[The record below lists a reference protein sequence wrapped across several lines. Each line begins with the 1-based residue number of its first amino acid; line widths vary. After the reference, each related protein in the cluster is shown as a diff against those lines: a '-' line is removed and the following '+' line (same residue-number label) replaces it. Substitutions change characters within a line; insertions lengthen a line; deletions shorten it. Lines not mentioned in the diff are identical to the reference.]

1 MDNVKNEN
9 KFHQM
14 TEAPVHKLIVSLA
27 IPTIFSMLITSFY
40 NTADTFFVSKINTS
54 ATAAVGVTFAC
65 MAIIQALG
73 FFFGHGSGNYVSR
86 KLGAQEFNDANIMAS
101 TGFFLA
107 FITGVILAIPT
118 EFFLT
123 EIVTALGSTPTIVPY
138 AKDYLRIIIIGA
150 PIMMSS
156 LVMNNQL
163 RFQGSAAY
171 GMVGIVSGGLLNVI
185 LDPIFI
191 FTFDL
196 GIAGAA
202 YATVLSQCI
211 SLIILLFMSTK
222 GGNIVIHWR
231 NFHPSGF
238 LLKEI
243 FAGGSPSLFRQGF
256 SSIST
261 IVLNVAAGVYG
272 DAAIAGMSIVTRL
285 IFLSGS
291 AMIGFGQGFQPV
303 CGFNYGAKLYS
314 RVREG
319 YYFSL
324 KTITIFTFC
333 VALLGSVFAREIISL
348 FRNDPEVI
356 RIGVWALH
364 YQLLLF
370 PLSGLVV
377 LTNMTLQTTRYT
389 KGAILVAAS
398 RQGLFLIP
406 ALLIL
411 PRFFGLAGVIWSQPC
426 SDCLSIIMSF
436 YFIRLFMRDLK
447 KKEKN
452 LELTLQR
459 S

>member
-1 MDNVKNEN
+1 MEIEN

-14 TEAPVHKLIVSLA
+14 TEAPIQKLIVSLA

-40 NTADTFFVSKINTS
+40 NTADTYFVSKISTS

-86 KLGAQEFNDANIMAS
+86 KLGEQKFADANIMAS
-101 TGFFLA
+101 TGFFTAFLTGAVLA
-107 FITGVILAIPT
+107 VLA
-118 EFFLT
+118 ELFLT
-123 EIVTALGSTPTIVPY
+123 EIVTFLGSTPTIMPY
-138 AKDYLRIIIIGA
+138 AKDYLRIIIVGA

-191 FTFDL
+191 FTFNL

-202 YATVLSQCI
+202 YATVLSQCV
-211 SLIILLFMSTK
+211 SLIILYVMSTR
-222 GGNIVIHWR
+222 GGNIIVHWR
-231 NFHPSGF
+231 DFKPNKY

-243 FAGGSPSLFRQGF
+243 FAGGAPSLFRQGF
-256 SSIST
+256 GSIST
-261 IVLNVAAGVYG
+261 IILNVAAGVYG

-285 IFLSGS
+285 IFLAGA

-303 CGFNYGAKLYS
+303 CGFNYGARLFS

-319 YYFSL
+319 YIFSL
-324 KTITIFTFC
+324 KTTTVFAVC
-333 VALLGSVFAREIISL
+333 VSVLGSVFAKEIISL
-348 FRNDPEVI
+348 FRDDPEVI

-364 YQLLLF
+364 YQLLFF
-370 PLSGLVV
+370 PLSGLIV
-377 LTNMTLQTTRYT
+377 LTNMTLQTTRHT
-389 KGAILVAAS
+389 AGAILVAAS

-406 ALLIL
+406 GLLIL
-411 PRFFGLAGVIWSQPC
+411 PKFLGLAGVIYSQPC
-426 SDCLSIIMSF
+426 SDFLSAIISF
-436 YFIRLFMRDLK
+436 YFINLFFRELER
-447 KKEKN
+447 KEK
-452 LELTLQR
+452 EQHC
-459 S
+459 

>member
-1 MDNVKNEN
+1 
-9 KFHQM
+9 
-14 TEAPVHKLIVSLA
+14 
-27 IPTIFSMLITSFY
+27 
-40 NTADTFFVSKINTS
+40 
-54 ATAAVGVTFAC
+54 
-65 MAIIQALG
+65 
-73 FFFGHGSGNYVSR
+73 
-86 KLGAQEFNDANIMAS
+86 MAS

-118 EFFLT
+118 EYFLT

-319 YYFSL
+319 
-324 KTITIFTFC
+324 I
-333 VALLGSVFAREIISL
+333 
-348 FRNDPEVI
+348 
-356 RIGVWALH
+356 
-364 YQLLLF
+364 LLF
-370 PLSGLVV
+370 LKD
-377 LTNMTLQTTRYT
+377 YY
-389 KGAILVAAS
+389 
-398 RQGLFLIP
+398 
-406 ALLIL
+406 
-411 PRFFGLAGVIWSQPC
+411 C
-426 SDCLSIIMSF
+426 F
-436 YFIRLFMRDLK
+436 YFL
-447 KKEKN
+447 
-452 LELTLQR
+452 R
-459 S
+459 SSFRFCFRPGNNFFI